1 MPFVCNGD
9 RERFAV
15 VARWYTESTSV
26 THSPS
31 ESELSSSDEEEE
43 DLGSGF
49 FSHGV
54 HEATASVKGL
64 RRWVSRGPGG
74 QVNPLNLLTSG
85 APQADELVLS
95 ASSGRY
101 TGRALLQLEC
111 RRSDVV
117 SIHSS
122 HRALKPW

>member
-26 THSPS
+26 THSAS
-31 ESELSSSDEEEE
+31 ESELSSSDEEE
-43 DLGSGF
+43 DLGSSASSAMEF
-49 FSHGV
+49 MKQLFRERTA
-54 HEATASVKGL
+54 EAGEK
-64 RRWVSRGPGG
+64 RSRGSGEPHE
-74 QVNPLNLLTSG
+74 PLTSG
-85 APQADELVLS
+85 APQADELVQS